1 MKHRTHDRQYLWMAL
16 VVLGLSSAI
25 VEHVPGVRPLTEAAG
40 RALTPMQTALTRATA
55 RVHGILG
62 GSRDLEALN
71 AEILR
76 LEDENAR
83 LKTDNLR
90 LASLQ
95 REVRDL
101 RALMDFR
108 NARPDL
114 DLMGT
119 SIVGSVAG
127 WEPGHLTRSVKLDV
141 GASQGVKTRMT
152 VANHRGLIGQV
163 IRVSEHWSDVLLITD
178 PTSAVSARID
188 RSREAGMVF
197 GSPNGD
203 LVMRYVP
210 QNQADM
216 PPKIQVG
223 DLVFTSGQS
232 QRFPPQILIGQVV
245 DVRQDDYDTFQE
257 AVIRPS
263 VDFNALETAMLIT
276 AWTAPLDADAEDTAV
291 APSPA
296 VPAAGRGAARPTGA
310 AGSTD
315 R

>member
-1 MKHRTHDRQYLWMAL
+1 MKHRPQDRQYLLVAL

-25 VEHVPGVRPLTEAAG
+25 VEHVPGVKPLTEAAG
-40 RALTPMQTALTRATA
+40 RALTPVQSALTQATA
-55 RVHGILG
+55 RIHAILG
-62 GSRDLEALN
+62 GTRDLEMLN

-90 LASLQ
+90 LTSLQ

-101 RALMDFR
+101 RALMDFQ

-119 SIVGSVAG
+119 SIVGGVAG

-141 GASQGVKTRMT
+141 GASQGVRLRMT

-163 IRVSEHWSDVLLITD
+163 VRVSDHWTDVLLITD

-245 DVRQDDYDTFQE
+245 EVRQDDYDTFQE

-276 AWTAPLDADAEDTAV
+276 AWTAPLDAADAAADPAGAGQPDV
-291 APSPA
+291 AAPPPA
-296 VPAAGRGAARPTGA
+296 GDD
-310 AGSTD
+310 GSGGG
-315 R
+315 